1 MCDARAK
8 LLFCLLNVFF
18 SVLLLLLLVVVVVFF
33 SYILVAVASL
43 NLMLLQNKRKWLH
56 LTLVL
61 MVIGKAK
68 GCSQRFFSLRS
79 VASSLKKPLIV
90 EKQNVSLQSTMIY
103 IFFNLHLLTDF
114 CVLDQVSIC
123 WKSCI
128 LEYEICRNKTEELH
142 NTLVIFKMIS
152 SVC

>member
-1 MCDARAK
+1 MWCTSK
-8 LLFCLLNVFF
+8 VV
-18 SVLLLLLLVVVVVFF
+18 VLLIEPHISSVCCFF
-33 SYILVAVASL
+33 FCCFCCWWWCFFFLYVLVAVASL
-43 NLMLLQNKRKWLH
+43 NLMLLQNKRKLLH

-61 MVIGKAK
+61 MLIGKAK

-123 WKSCI
+123 WKSYLVTWLAGRKQKNCI
-128 LEYEICRNKTEELH
+128 TH
-142 NTLVIFKMIS
+142 
-152 SVC
+152 